1 MAKFWYAC
9 TTTEG
14 PENISSKGVPMSEN
28 KPSAPGPYIPVNI
41 LWELP
46 GPLGQAPWRGVA
58 QQREAFARQSLGIHS
73 LDSPHTS

>member
-1 MAKFWYAC
+1 
-9 TTTEG
+9 
-14 PENISSKGVPMSEN
+14 MSEN